1 MSEFLEQVMLVNYAY
16 STYPDIVCIS
26 TLNGVPLTKRLAKKM
41 AQLNP
46 KRGISDMIIMEA
58 RGGYHGLVIEFK
70 KTGEKIVKK
79 NGQLY
84 KNDHLREQFNFLK
97 KLDSKKYF
105 ATFAIGFKEGK
116 KIIDSYMKES
126 IL

>member
-1 MSEFLEQVMLVNYAY
+1 
-16 STYPDIVCIS
+16 
-26 TLNGVPLTKRLAKKM
+26 M

-116 KIIDSYMKES
+116 KIIDSYMKED
-126 IL
+126 II